1 MPNSYLPGGTPL
13 WDGVVYC
20 GCDCGCVQA
29 PVLVDEL
36 PQSRIEDEQ
45 HGLFSR
51 QYTLCSSY
59 YTVRSP
65 VHCDSSPLIRMR
77 HCELFKHETSVN
89 LRYFQGLVW
98 TTMEDKTLLE

>member
-1 MPNSYLPGGTPL
+1 MPNSYLPRGTPL
-13 WDGVVYC
+13 CDGVVYC
-20 GCDCGCVQA
+20 GCGCVQA
-29 PVLVDEL
+29 PVLVGEL

-45 HGLFSR
+45 HGLFNR
-51 QYTLCSSY
+51 QYTLCSGY